1 MAKFTPGLMGAKTT
15 PDLGGKSSIDGYDS
29 SGDAL
34 LDSAI
39 KGSIA
44 QTNRNKAVKFQQA
57 QVLRDGIVSGHFSDD
72 MVTQVEGAL
81 DRMAKLNPN
90 GKNYSKVLNEANAEL
105 GMTVQKQAQVTKL
118 LERTSAAFEG
128 DEDKKYYSKDAFFAL
143 LEDNTSLDLDSPG
156 MNKAY
161 QGYLKSTKNIN
172 EDVVREDFVELLGK
186 YKFGGSTK
194 SEEGNI
200 GEFSTLK
207 QGEYAGEKTQM
218 YKMTKDGVSVPIYS
232 DASKVPSD
240 LVEKWGTSSKAHMAM
255 MDNYVNNKL
264 ADKEFETTEAK
275 DAAELLAGQE
285 FVLDQIMAMMDNY
298 VNNKLADK
306 EFDTTEA
313 KDAAELLAGKEFVLD
328 QMKQVIPDY
337 ASISQKRESALP
349 GQTDGSSKKANSSDL
364 FLTTMARAITG
375 DQSMIGDRTATEFKY
390 QTGTISGF
398 DITDQFKNVNL
409 VKLTGGDGTPA
420 DKVISAPNENALYI
434 DLRDGKG
441 LKRYG
446 QDEFNM
452 LVQMAA
458 EADNGF
464 TMKDA
469 NTSQFYNVTR
479 GAYEI
484 NQFYVDKEGKTKSRD
499 EMTQKDFSSGN
510 WQPANLSATGTDSRK
525 FTPTKF
531 NAAGIRSTQLAAAA
545 VLNEI
550 DGFSFENMASSTS
563 SADTKKYAKALLP
576 ALLGKSFDDIGNG
589 APIKN
594 IRNSYA
600 PGDSDYV
607 IQFSDGTE
615 DVDVTAK
622 DLAGIINGDKT

>member
-15 PDLGGKSSIDGYDS
+15 PDFGGKSSIDGYDN

-72 MVTQVEGAL
+72 MVTQVEEAL
-81 DRMAKLNPN
+81 NKISGLNPN
-90 GKNYSKVLNEANAEL
+90 SNDYAKALNKANAEL
-105 GMTVQKQAQVTKL
+105 GMTVQKQAQVTDL
-118 LERTSAAFEG
+118 LKRTSDTFEG

-143 LEDNTSLDLDSPG
+143 LEDNTSLDLDSTA
-156 MNKAY
+156 MKKAY
-161 QGYLKSTKNIN
+161 QGYLKSTENIN
-172 EDVVREDFVELLGK
+172 EDVVREDFVDLLGK
-186 YKFGGSTK
+186 YKFGGGGETK
-194 SEEGNI
+194 EGEI
-200 GEFSTLK
+200 GGVKTMINSSY
-207 QGEYAGEKTQM
+207 QGERTQM
-218 YKMTKDGVSVPIYS
+218 YKLKSGVSVPIYT

-240 LVEKWGTSSKAHMAM
+240 LVEKWGTSSKAHVAM
-255 MDNYVNNKL
+255 MDNYVNKKL
-264 ADKEFETTEAK
+264 AGKTRTVEEEK
-275 DAAELLAGQE
+275 AA
-285 FVLDQIMAMMDNY
+285 
-298 VNNKLADK
+298 KLA
-306 EFDTTEA
+306 FQ
-313 KDAAELLAGKEFVLD
+313 KEFVLD
-328 QMKQVIPDY
+328 QMKKVIPDY

-349 GQTDGSSKKANSSDL
+349 GQNDGSSKKSNSSDL
-364 FLTTMARAITG
+364 FLTTIARAITG
-375 DQSMIGDRTATEFKY
+375 DQSMIGKRTETEFNYK
-390 QTGTISGF
+390 TGTVLGY

-409 VKLTGGDGTPA
+409 VKLAGGEGTPA

-434 DLRDGKG
+434 DLLDGKG

-464 TMKDA
+464 TMNDA

-499 EMTQKDFSSGN
+499 EMTQEDFSSGN

-525 FTPTKF
+525 FMPTKD

-600 PGDSDYV
+600 PGDTDYV
-607 IQFSDGTE
+607 IQFSDGTD

>member
-15 PDLGGKSSIDGYDS
+15 PDFGGKSSVEGYS
-29 SGDAL
+29 SAGDAV

-44 QTNRNKAVKFQQA
+44 QTNRNKAIKFQQA
-57 QVLRDGIVSGHFSDD
+57 QVLRDGIVSGHFSDE

-81 DRMAKLNPN
+81 DRMSKLNPN
-90 GKNYSKVLNEANAEL
+90 GKNYSKVLNQANAEL

-143 LEDNTSLDLDSPG
+143 LEDNTSLDLDSAG

-161 QGYLKSTKNIN
+161 QGYLKSTENIN

-186 YKFGGSTK
+186 YKFGYGGETK
-194 SEEGNI
+194 EGEI
-200 GEFSTLK
+200 GGVKTMINSSS
-207 QGEYAGEKTQM
+207 QVEKTQM

-232 DASKVPSD
+232 DASKVPED
-240 LVEKWGTSSKAHMAM
+240 LVEKWGTSSKAH
-255 MDNYVNNKL
+255 
-264 ADKEFETTEAK
+264 
-275 DAAELLAGQE
+275 
-285 FVLDQIMAMMDNY
+285 MAMMDNY

-364 FLTTMARAITG
+364 FLTTIARAITG
-375 DQSMIGDRTATEFKY
+375 DQSMIGERTETKFNYK
-390 QTGTISGF
+390 TGTISGY

-409 VKLTGGDGTPA
+409 VKLTGGTGTPA
-420 DKVISAPNENALYI
+420 DKVISVPNENALYI
-434 DLRDGKG
+434 DLLDGKG

-464 TMKDA
+464 TMNDA

-484 NQFYVDKEGKTKSRD
+484 NQFYVDKEGNTKSRD

-525 FTPTKF
+525 FMATDA
-531 NAAGIRSTQLAAAA
+531 NAAGIRSTQLSAAA

-563 SADTKKYAKALLP
+563 SNDTRKYAKALLP
-576 ALLGKSFDDIGNG
+576 ALLGKSFPDIGNG

-594 IRNSYA
+594 IRVSRLL
-600 PGDSDYV
+600 GDTDYV
-607 IQFSDGTE
+607 FEFSDGTAN
-615 DVDVTAK
+615 VDVTAK
-622 DLAGIINGDKT
+622 KLAGYINGEKL

>member
-15 PDLGGKSSIDGYDS
+15 PDFGGKSSIDGYDS

-285 FVLDQIMAMMDNY
+285 FVLDQ
-298 VNNKLADK
+298 
-306 EFDTTEA
+306 
-313 KDAAELLAGKEFVLD
+313 
-328 QMKQVIPDY
+328 MKQVIPDY
-337 ASISQKRESALP
+337 ASVSKTRESFQP
-349 GQTDGSSKKANSSDL
+349 GQGGGSSSNKPNPSSL
-364 FLTTMARAITG
+364 IATQISRALLG
-375 DQSMIGDRTATEFKY
+375 DQSIIGKTSKSSIMFENTKLE
-390 QTGTISGF
+390 GF
-398 DITDQFKNVNL
+398 DVTSQFKDI
-409 VKLTGGDGTPA
+409 KLIPGIGKSPGRPA
-420 DKVISAPNENALYI
+420 TKIFRPLNEDALYI
-434 DLRDGKG
+434 DTGRGVV
-441 LKRYG
+441 RY
-446 QDEFNM
+446 DE
-452 LVQMAA
+452 
-458 EADNGF
+458 
-464 TMKDA
+464 
-469 NTSQFYNVTR
+469 SQFNDLM
-479 GAYEI
+479 I
-484 NQFYVDKEGKTKSRD
+484 
-499 EMTQKDFSSGN
+499 
-510 WQPANLSATGTDSRK
+510 
-525 FTPTKF
+525 
-531 NAAGIRSTQLAAAA
+531 
-545 VLNEI
+545 
-550 DGFSFENMASSTS
+550 MASSAGNGFDMTDANSLPEYNNTS
-563 SADTKKYAKALLP
+563 
-576 ALLGKSFDDIGNG
+576 KSFNIRQTVTDGTTT
-589 APIKN
+589 KN
-594 IRNSYA
+594 ISELTSAEAQSGKWSPANQSLAGTKYQKYQLTDENASNERNQQKTAGSALAQIEGFSIEQMNNDNENY
-600 PGDSDYV
+600 DYV
-607 IQFSDGTE
+607 TEMSTALNTSWSGQVVPGISTTKTIKSIKTGVRGFGAGRDKFVVRFNDGS
-615 DVDVTAK
+615 
-622 DLAGIINGDKT
+622 DKTISQDQMRILVLGQPTE